1 MASMT
6 DPRVVNL
13 ARILVQYSTK
23 VQPQDQVIVVGDM
36 AAVPLIREVY
46 REVLRAGA
54 FCDSQ
59 ILLEGR
65 DYIDLTES
73 NDDQLQH
80 ISPVMKMVME
90 TYDVMI
96 FIRGETNTL
105 RLSNVDPGRQK
116 LRAASQGPLMKAQME
131 RSAVGD
137 FRWTLAIY
145 PTHAYAQ
152 NAEMSLEEFAD
163 YVFSCTYADTDD
175 PVAQW
180 QAVHDMQQRLID
192 WLDGKKDVR
201 VTGPNVDLSL
211 SIEGRVFK
219 NSDGDQNMPSGE
231 IYTGPVEDSVNGWIK
246 FTYPAILTGREAE
259 GVELHFED
267 GKVVKATAERGEE
280 FLLSVL
286 DTDEGA
292 RYVGEFAIGTNKRI
306 DRFIKNILFDE
317 KMGDTIHLALGAGYP
332 ETGSKNQSAIH
343 WDMLCDMRDGGK
355 ITVDGELFYESGEFK
370 I

>member
-1 MASMT
+1 MA

-13 ARILVQYSTK
+13 ARVLVQYSTK
-23 VQPQDQVIVVGDM
+23 VQPKDQVLIVGSM

-46 REVLRAGA
+46 REVLHAGG
-54 FCDSQ
+54 FCDTQ
-59 ILLEGR
+59 ILMDGKN
-65 DYIDLTES
+65 YIDLTEA
-73 NDDQLQH
+73 NDEQLQH

-96 FIRGETNTL
+96 YVIGETNT
-105 RLSNVDPGRQK
+105 RSLSNVDSARQR
-116 LRAASQGPLMKAQME
+116 LRAESHAPLMKTQFE
-131 RSAVGD
+131 RSAAGD

-152 NAEMSLEEFAD
+152 NAEMSLEEFSD

-175 PVAQW
+175 PVAHW
-180 QAVHDMQQRLID
+180 QAVHDMQQRLIE
-192 WLDGKKDVR
+192 WLDGKKEVR

-231 IYTGPVEDSVNGWIK
+231 IYTGPVEDSVTGWIK
-246 FTYPAILTGREAE
+246 FTYPAILSGHEVE
-259 GVELHFED
+259 GVELHFEE
-267 GKVVKATAERGEE
+267 GVVVKATAEKDED
-280 FLLSVL
+280 FLLSIL

-306 DRFIKNILFDE
+306 DRFIKNMLFDE
-317 KMGDTIHLALGAGYP
+317 KMGDTIHLALGAGFP

-343 WDMLCDMRDGGK
+343 WDMLCDMRAGGK
-355 ITVDGELFYESGEFK
+355 ITVDGELFYDSGEFK
-370 I
+370 V